1 MANAIL
7 TTHPQVITSLYFTS
21 YLLIG
26 LDLRTEDLKLLHT
39 DPKHQRRGAAS
50 LLLQSMVD
58 EADKLGLPVLL
69 ESSEEG
75 HGLYQKYGFKDVEV
89 LEIDMSKWGPGNMHL
104 SWAMIREPKSLSEVP
119 ITNDGH
125 NV

>member
-1 MANAIL
+1 M
-7 TTHPQVITSLYFTS
+7 S
-21 YLLIG
+21 YLLTR
-26 LDLRTEDLKLLHT
+26 LDLPAEDLKLLHT

-75 HGLYQKYGFKDVEV
+75 HKLYQKYGFKDVEV
-89 LEIDMSKWGPGNMHL
+89 LEIDMSKWRHGIAHL
-104 SWAMIREPKSLSEVP
+104 SWAMVREPKPLSELP
-119 ITNDGH
+119 IANDGH